1 MPKKHIHKQFSFDEW
16 IHFQR
21 QKLDEVAYYKRVL
34 HSLVSD
40 KDLYKYKTTT
50 LDRVLVD
57 SSVASIALVLDGIAE
72 NLAKET
78 ALAQIKHI
86 QRIKV

>member
-16 IHFQR
+16 IRFQR

-40 KDLYKYKTTT
+40 KDLYKYKATTFD
-50 LDRVLVD
+50 LVLVN
-57 SSVASIALVLDGIAE
+57 SGVASISLVLDSIAE
-72 NLAKET
+72 NLAKEISSSH
-78 ALAQIKHI
+78 IKHI
-86 QRIKV
+86 HRIKV